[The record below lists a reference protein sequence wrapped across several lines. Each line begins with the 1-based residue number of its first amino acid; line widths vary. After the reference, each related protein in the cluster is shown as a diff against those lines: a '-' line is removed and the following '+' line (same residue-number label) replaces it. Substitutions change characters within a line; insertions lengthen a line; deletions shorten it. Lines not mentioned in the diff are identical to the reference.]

1 MPPRRTSRRAA
12 AGLAGQGLVL
22 GEAGAA
28 GGGLDALA
36 EPLGE
41 RAGGVDRVDADALG
55 PVGVGQPGRGQH
67 QRRVGGAAGEV
78 IADKLPQMPSRWSP
92 RGLSLRLGFS
102 GIGGHELAGWPGA
115 AVAGGAAL
123 ASAFVGSHLRVMVRG
138 REAQFAAAVFEDSLS
153 YALVFAAMRG
163 RD

>member
-1 MPPRRTSRRAA
+1 VSTQARDLGAA
-12 AGLAGQGLVL
+12 ALLGL
-22 GEAGAA
+22 
-28 GGGLDALA
+28 GGGLRSFASPVA
-36 EPLGE
+36 MAAHG
-41 RAGGVDRVDADALG
+41 LG
-55 PVGVGQPGRGQH
+55 PLAGSARYIAY
-67 QRRVGGAAGEV
+67 GAAVGEV

-102 GIGGHELAGWPGA
+102 STGGHELDGWAGA
-115 AVAGGAAL
+115 AVAGAAAL
-123 ASAFVGSHLRVMVRG
+123 ASAYAGSHLRVLVRG

>member
-1 MPPRRTSRRAA
+1 MSTDARDLRAA
-12 AGLAGQGLVL
+12 ALLGL
-22 GEAGAA
+22 
-28 GGGLDALA
+28 GGGLRSFASPVALA
-36 EPLGE
+36 
-41 RAGGVDRVDADALG
+41 ALG
-55 PVGVGQPGRGQH
+55 LGPLAGSARYIAY
-67 QRRVGGAAGEV
+67 GGAAGEV

-102 GIGGHELAGWPGA
+102 SIGGHELAGWRGA
-115 AVAGGAAL
+115 GVAGAAAL
-123 ASAFVGSHLRVMVRG
+123 ASAFAGSHLRVMVRG

>member
-1 MPPRRTSRRAA
+1 VPIEARDLRAA
-12 AGLAGQGLVL
+12 ALLGL
-22 GEAGAA
+22 
-28 GGGLDALA
+28 GGGLRSFAS
-36 EPLGE
+36 P
-41 RAGGVDRVDADALG
+41 VALG
-55 PVGVGQPGRGQH
+55 AHGLGPLAGPARYIAY
-67 QRRVGGAAGEV
+67 GGAVGEV

>member
-1 MPPRRTSRRAA
+1 MPIEARDLRAA
-12 AGLAGQGLVL
+12 ALLGL
-22 GEAGAA
+22 
-28 GGGLDALA
+28 GGGLRSFAS
-36 EPLGE
+36 P
-41 RAGGVDRVDADALG
+41 VALG
-55 PVGVGQPGRGQH
+55 AHGLGPLAGPARYIAY
-67 QRRVGGAAGEV
+67 GGAVGEV